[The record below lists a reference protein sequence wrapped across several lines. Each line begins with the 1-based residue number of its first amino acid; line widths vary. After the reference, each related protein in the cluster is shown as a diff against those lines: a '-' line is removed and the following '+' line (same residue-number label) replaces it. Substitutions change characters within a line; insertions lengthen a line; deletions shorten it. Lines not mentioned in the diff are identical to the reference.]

1 MNNDIARALCLFT
14 CILLTAASQVCS
26 AAGIE
31 AITRPSED
39 VTLSFVTAGRISRV
53 LVKDGDTVKAGQLLV
68 ELDDEAERV
77 QVEQLKAQAGDETRV
92 QAADARLE
100 QKRVELKRLEEA
112 ERPALEVDRA
122 KLDVTLA
129 ELALRLA
136 KFELEQSRLRY
147 QEARI
152 QLDRMRLTSTFDG
165 KVEKLFLKPGES
177 ADRLQPVIRIVRIDP
192 LRLDVP
198 VPREEALAVKVGQ
211 VAQVQFR
218 EQDVPAVI
226 GKVTFIAAEADA
238 ASDTLTVRVEA
249 PNPASRPAGE
259 HVYVRFALPENP

>member
-1 MNNDIARALCLFT
+1 MVPA
-14 CILLTAASQVCS
+14 VCF
-26 AAGIE
+26 AAGTE

-39 VTLSFVTAGRISRV
+39 ATLSFVTAGRIARV
-53 LVKDGDTVKAGQLLV
+53 LVKDGDSVKAGQMLV

-77 QVEQLKAQAGDETRV
+77 QVEQLKAQANDETRV
-92 QAADARLE
+92 LAADARLE

-129 ELALRLA
+129 ELALRLSR
-136 KFELEQSRLRY
+136 FELEQSRLRY

-152 QLDRMRLTSTFDG
+152 QLDRMRLTSSFDG

-192 LRLDVP
+192 LRLDAP
-198 VPREEALAVKVGQ
+198 VPRKEALAVNIGQ
-211 VAQVQFR
+211 AAQIEFR
-218 EQDVPAVI
+218 EQGVAPGT

-249 PNPASRPAGE
+249 PNPAGRPAGE
-259 HVYVRFALPENP
+259 HVYVRFVAVDNP